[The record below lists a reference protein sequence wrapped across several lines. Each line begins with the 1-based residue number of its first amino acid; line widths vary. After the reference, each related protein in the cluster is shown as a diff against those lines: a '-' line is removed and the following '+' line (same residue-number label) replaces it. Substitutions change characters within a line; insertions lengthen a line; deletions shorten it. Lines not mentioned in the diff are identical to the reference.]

1 MKIACCILSYGIT
14 KGMKSFGPIG
24 MLKKNKNTKELILHQ
39 IENLRKIFGTIDI
52 YVITGF
58 GEEKIY
64 KKLESK
70 KYVKIISNKKYTE
83 KNYGYALKLFL
94 ERIKNNLDDY
104 YGVFFVDSNVLLKQ
118 LKNKKRNNSWLVAQK
133 HKQTRKNNKLDFL
146 GINAEDIYL
155 KYLFYNIGNISWC
168 KSFYLT
174 QRDVKSMIEYID
186 SYHDNMFLFE
196 VLNKS
201 VEKLNVKISIN
212 QIISNQDYIE
222 IHGIKDKNKI
232 K

>member
-1 MKIACCILSYGIT
+1 
-14 KGMKSFGPIG
+14 MKSFGPIG
-24 MLKKNKNTKELILHQ
+24 MLKKNKNAKELILHQ
-39 IENLRKIFGTIDI
+39 IENLRKIFGTTDI
-52 YVITGF
+52 YIITGF

-64 KKLESK
+64 KKLASK
-70 KYVKIISNKKYTE
+70 KYITIISNTEYTT

-94 ERIKNNLDDY
+94 EKIKDSMENY
-104 YGVFFVDSNVLLKQ
+104 YGVFFMDSNILLKQ
-118 LKNKKRNNSWLVAQK
+118 LKNKKRNHSWLVAQK
-133 HKQTRKNNKLDFL
+133 RKQTKKNNKLDFL
-146 GINAEDIYL
+146 GINTDNIYL

-174 QRDVKSMIEYID
+174 QSDIKYMIEYVD

-201 VEKLNVKISIN
+201 VEKLNVKIGIN
-212 QIISNQDYIE
+212 QIVCNQDYVE
-222 IHGIKDKNKI
+222 IRGIKDKNKI

>member
-1 MKIACCILSYGIT
+1 MKIACCILSYNIT

-24 MLKKNKNTKELILHQ
+24 MLKKNKNAKELILHQ
-39 IENLRKIFGTIDI
+39 IENLRKIFGTTDI

-58 GEEKIY
+58 GEEKIH

-70 KYVKIISNKKYTE
+70 KYVKVISNDEYTE

-94 ERIKNNLDDY
+94 NKIKDNIDDY
-104 YGVFFVDSNVLLKQ
+104 YGVFFVDSNILLKQ

-133 HKQTRKNNKLDFL
+133 HKQTKKNNKLDFL
-146 GINAEDIYL
+146 GVNAQDIYL

-186 SYHDNMFLFE
+186 TYHDNMFLFE

-201 VEKLNVKISIN
+201 VEKLNIKISIN
-212 QIISNQDYIE
+212 QIVSNQDYVE
-222 IHGIKDKNKI
+222 IRGIKDKNKI

>member
-58 GEEKIY
+58 GEEKIH

-222 IHGIKDKNKI
+222 IRGIKDKNKI